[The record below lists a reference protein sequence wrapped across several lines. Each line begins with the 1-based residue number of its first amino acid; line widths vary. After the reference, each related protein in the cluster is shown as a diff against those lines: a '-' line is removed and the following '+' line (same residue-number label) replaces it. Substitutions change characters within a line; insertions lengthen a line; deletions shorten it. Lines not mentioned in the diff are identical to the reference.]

1 MRELAQRLQA
11 WVEAGLV
18 TAEQARQI
26 TAFEADTAERTSTRS
41 TLAEVVGYVGAAL
54 AVGALALLLGDLWDD
69 LTTGGQLT
77 LVALLTLLLGAAGAT
92 LRGLSAPA
100 MQRLAS
106 VLFTGAVI
114 GAGWSAYL
122 VGTTVMGWA
131 RDHVALAVALTVLA
145 VALPLY
151 LLRPRFLPQLTL
163 FVAVLLTV
171 AALFAQLSLEP
182 GRAWVGLSFW
192 GLAMAWLLL
201 GLGGWV
207 QPARGAELLGGVA
220 ALFAVLVTA
229 WGSARV
235 WLLLLGLAT
244 AAALVGLA
252 LVGERVQH
260 LAVGAVGLFVF
271 VPQLVFEVF
280 GEVVGAAATLL
291 IVGLL
296 LVLLA
301 IGLGRAGRELTGARG
316 RVRGSPPDTGDPAR
330 DTTPVGGVG
339 S

>member
-1 MRELAQRLQA
+1 MRELAARVQA
-11 WVEAGLV
+11 WVDAGLV

-26 TAFEADTAERTSTRS
+26 TAFEADVAEPASPRS

-54 AVGALALLLGDLWDD
+54 AVGAIALLLGDLWDD
-69 LTTGGQLT
+69 LATGGQLT
-77 LVALLTLLLGAAGAT
+77 LVALLTVLLGGGGVA
-92 LRGLSAPA
+92 LRGLPAPA

-106 VLFTGAVI
+106 VLFTGTVI
-114 GAGWSAYL
+114 GVGWLAYL
-122 VGTTVMGWA
+122 FAAG
-131 RDHVALAVALTVLA
+131 VASWTDVDVALTVALA
-145 VALPLY
+145 ALAAALPFY
-151 LLRPRFLPQLTL
+151 LLRRRFLPQLTL

-171 AALFAQLSLEP
+171 GALFARLALDP
-182 GRAWVGLSFW
+182 GRAWVGLTFW
-192 GLAMAWLLL
+192 GLATAWLLL
-201 GLGGWV
+201 GLGGWL

-220 ALFAVLVTA
+220 ALFTILVTA

-271 VPQLVFEVF
+271 VPQVVFEVF

-301 IGLGRAGRELTGARG
+301 IGLGRAGRELAGARG
-316 RVRGSPPDTGDPAR
+316 GTRGSSPDGHGRTGGS
-330 DTTPVGGVG
+330 TSTGGAE